1 MKKNYW
7 SLFILIFITAVS
19 GYSQTVI
26 NPAVNTPT
34 SFAIIIDSTSYIKAQ
49 NAVNAYKEVIE
60 KDNLATYIII
70 DNWKS
75 PDDIKAFLW
84 KLYNDKKMPLEGA
97 VFIGDIPIPM
107 LRDAQHL
114 TSAFKMDQRRNWT
127 QSSVPSDRFY
137 DDFDLKFDFLKQDEE
152 RPELFYYS
160 LRHDGSQ
167 QLNSDIYTGR
177 IRPYDNEKGDKY
189 TQLIAYLQKVVNE
202 RTENRNNI
210 LDYLSMGR
218 GHGYNSESKVAW
230 AGEQIALKEQFPY
243 VFSSQGKTKFMD
255 FDSRWPIKEYFIAE
269 VQQPDLDVMVF
280 HHHGDSDM
288 QYLNGYK
295 EGSDPTTSIENIK
308 LYIRSKVRSAVR
320 RGSTLEEAINNYVK
334 SLGIPYAW
342 GENALD
348 SVTIA
353 EDSLF
358 NLMLDINMND
368 IYAMKPNA
376 RFIVF
381 DACFNGSFHEKENV
395 AGGYIFNDGKTIAA
409 QANTVNT
416 IQDKWP
422 DELIGLL
429 SAGLR
434 VGAWNQQV
442 NYLET
447 HIIGDPTFRF
457 RNNTNIDFDI
467 TAAIKLKAKNND
479 FWLKQLNNKNV
490 DLKSLALK
498 MLYNNQYNGISDLS
512 KKIYMQSPEMIPRM
526 EALAI
531 LSKLTDKNF
540 TDVLKQAYKDSYEL
554 IRRFAVEYICKN
566 GSDEL
571 IPAFVHSVLW
581 DNTSERVAFK
591 QRNFMELL
599 ELDKVKSEIEKQTS
613 DWPFYNKKEVEEW
626 LAFID
631 KTNESF
637 KKSIEIISSKDT
649 SVTVKEKRL
658 ELKSFRNK
666 PASKSIELLIQI
678 AKDES
683 EDEEVRL
690 TATEALGWFNYSYR
704 KNEII
709 KGLLPLTEES
719 NKNEALRKEA
729 IKTINRLK

>member
-7 SLFILIFITAVS
+7 LLFILILVTAVS

-26 NPAVNTPT
+26 DPAVKTPT
-34 SFAIIIDSTSYIKAQ
+34 SFAIIIDSTSYSKAQ
-49 NAVNAYKEVIE
+49 NAVNAYKGVIE

-75 PDDIKAFLW
+75 PDDVKAFLW

-114 TSAFKMDQRRNWT
+114 SSAFKMDQRRDWT
-127 QSSVPSDRFY
+127 QSSIPSDRFY
-137 DDFDLKFDFLKQDEE
+137 DDFDLKFDFLKQDEK

-160 LRHDGSQ
+160 LRPDGSQ

-189 TQLIAYLQKVVNE
+189 TQLIAYLQKVVKE
-202 RTENRNNI
+202 RTENNTNI
-210 LDYLSMGR
+210 IDYLSMGR

-243 VFSSQGKTKFMD
+243 VFSPQGKTKFMD
-255 FDSRWPIKEYFIAE
+255 FDSQWPIKEYFIAE
-269 VQQPDLDVMVF
+269 VQQPDLDVMIF
-280 HHHGDSDM
+280 HHHGDVDM

-295 EGSDPTTSIENIK
+295 EGSDPNTSIDNIK
-308 LYIRSKVRSAVR
+308 RYVREKVRTAVR
-320 RGSTLEEAINNYVK
+320 RGKTKDEAINEYVK

-342 GENALD
+342 GEDALD
-348 SVTIA
+348 PKVIA

-358 NLMLDINMND
+358 NLMLDININD

-381 DACFNGSFHEKENV
+381 DACFNGSFHEPGNV
-395 AGGYIFNDGKTIAA
+395 AGGYIFNSGKTIAA

-416 IQDKWP
+416 VQDKWP

-457 RNNTNIDFDI
+457 RNNTAIDFDI
-467 TAAIKLKAKNND
+467 TSAIKLKAKDNN
-479 FWLKQLNNKNV
+479 FWLKQLNNENV

-498 MLYNNQYNGISDLS
+498 MLYKNNYQGISDLS
-512 KKIYMQSPEMIPRM
+512 KKIYRESPDIIPRTA
-526 EALAI
+526 ALFIA
-531 LSKLTDKNF
+531 SKLADNNF
-540 TDVLKQAYKDSYEL
+540 IDILKLAHQDNYEL

-581 DNTSERVAFK
+581 DNTSERVVFK
-591 QRNFMELL
+591 QRNFIDLL
-599 ELDKVKSEIEKQTS
+599 DLNKVKTEIERQTS
-613 DWPFYNKKEVEEW
+613 QSPAYHKKEVEEW
-626 LAFID
+626 LSFID
-631 KTNESF
+631 KTD
-637 KKSIEIISSKDT
+637 KSIKESMKIITGKDT
-649 SVTVKEKRL
+649 SVTIKEKRF
-658 ELKSFRNK
+658 ELLNFRNN
-666 PASKSIELLIQI
+666 PASTRIEQLIQVANDSSENEELRLI
-678 AKDES
+678 AI
-683 EDEEVRL
+683 
-690 TATEALGWFNYSYR
+690 EALGWFNYSYR
-704 KNEII
+704 KNDII
-709 KGLLPLTEES
+709 KGLQPLTLES

-729 IKTINRLK
+729 VKTINRLK

>member
-1 MKKNYW
+1 MKKIFW
-7 SLFILIFITAVS
+7 STFILVLIINIS

-26 NPAVNTPT
+26 KPTVKTPT
-34 SFAIIIDSTSYIKAQ
+34 SFAIIIDSTSYAKAQ

-60 KDNLATYIII
+60 KDKLATYIII

-75 PDDIKAFLW
+75 PDEIKDFLW

-114 TSAFKMDQRRNWT
+114 TSAFKMDQRRDWT
-127 QSSVPSDRFY
+127 QSSIPSDRFY
-137 DDFDLKFDFLKQDEE
+137 DDFDLKFDFLKQDEK

-189 TQLIAYLQKVVNE
+189 TRLIAYLQKVVKE
-202 RTENRNNI
+202 RTENNTNI
-210 LDYLSMGR
+210 IDYLSMGR

-230 AGEQIALKEQFPY
+230 AGEQIALKEQFSY
-243 VFSSQGKTKFMD
+243 AFSSQGKTKFMD
-255 FDSRWPIKEYFIAE
+255 FDSQWPIKEYFIAE
-269 VQQPDLDVMVF
+269 VQQPDLDVMIF
-280 HHHGDSDM
+280 HHHGNADM

-308 LYIRSKVRSAVR
+308 LYIRSKVRNAVR
-320 RGSTLEEAINNYVK
+320 RGSTIEEAIDTYVK

-348 SVTIA
+348 SATIA

-381 DACFNGSFHEKENV
+381 DACFNGSFHEQENV

-416 IQDKWP
+416 VQDKWP

-447 HIIGDPTFRF
+447 HIIGDPTFHF
-457 RNNTNIDFDI
+457 RNNTPLNFDLNS
-467 TAAIKLKAKNND
+467 AIRLKAKDNN
-479 FWLKQLNNKNV
+479 FWLKQLNSENG
-490 DLKSLALK
+490 DLTSLALK
-498 MLYNNQYNGISDLS
+498 MLYKNNYRGISDLS
-512 KKIYMQSPEMIPRM
+512 KKIYLQSPEMIPRM
-526 EALAI
+526 EALMI

-581 DNTSERVAFK
+581 DNTSERVVFK
-591 QRNFMELL
+591 QRNFIDLL
-599 ELDKVKSEIEKQTS
+599 DLDKVKTEIEKQTS
-613 DWPFYNKKEVEEW
+613 QSPAYHKKEVEKW
-626 LAFID
+626 LSLID
-631 KTNESF
+631 KTD
-637 KKSIEIISSKDT
+637 KSIKESMEIITGKDT
-649 SVTVKEKRL
+649 SVTIKEKRF
-658 ELKSFRNK
+658 ELLSFRNN
-666 PASKSIELLIQI
+666 PASTRIEQLVQVANDSSENEELRLIAI
-678 AKDES
+678 
-683 EDEEVRL
+683 
-690 TATEALGWFNYSYR
+690 EALGWFNYSYR
-704 KNEII
+704 KNDII
-709 KGLLPLTEES
+709 EGLQPLAQES
-719 NKNEALRKEA
+719 NKNEKLRKEA
-729 IKTINRLK
+729 IKTINRL

>member
-1 MKKNYW
+1 MKKIFW
-7 SLFILIFITAVS
+7 STFILVLLINIS
-19 GYSQTVI
+19 GYTQTVI
-26 NPAVNTPT
+26 KPTVKTPT
-34 SFAIIIDSTSYIKAQ
+34 SFAIIIDSTSYSKAQ

-60 KDNLATYIII
+60 KDKLATYIII

-75 PDDIKAFLW
+75 PDNIKDFLW

-114 TSAFKMDQRRNWT
+114 SSAFKMDQRRDWT
-127 QSSVPSDRFY
+127 QSSIPSDRFY
-137 DDFDLKFDFLKQDEE
+137 DDFDLKFDFLKRDEK

-160 LRHDGSQ
+160 LRYDSNQ
-167 QLNSDIYTGR
+167 RLNSDIYTGR
-177 IRPYDNEKGDKY
+177 IKPYDNEKGDKY
-189 TQLIAYLQKVVNE
+189 TQLIAYLQKVVKE
-202 RTENRNNI
+202 RTENNTNI
-210 LDYLSMGR
+210 IDYLSMGR

-230 AGEQIALKEQFPY
+230 AGEQIALNEQFPL
-243 VFSSQGKTKFMD
+243 VFSPQGKTKFMD
-255 FDSRWPIKEYFIAE
+255 FDSQWPVKEYFIAE
-269 VQQPDLDVMVF
+269 VQQPDLDVMIF
-280 HHHGDSDM
+280 HHHGDTNM

-308 LYIRSKVRSAVR
+308 RYLRGKVRTAVR
-320 RGSTLEEAINNYVK
+320 RGKTKEEAINEYVK

-342 GENALD
+342 GEDALD
-348 SVTIA
+348 PKVVA

-358 NLMLDINMND
+358 DLMLDINMND

-381 DACFNGSFHEKENV
+381 DACFNGSFYEQENV

-416 IQDKWP
+416 VQDKWP

-447 HIIGDPTFRF
+447 HIIGDPTFHF
-457 RNNTNIDFDI
+457 RNNTDIDFDI
-467 TAAIKLKAKNND
+467 TSAIKLKAKNND

-490 DLKSLALK
+490 DIKSLALK
-498 MLYNNQYNGISDLS
+498 MLYNNQYKGISDLS

-526 EALAI
+526 EALMI
-531 LSKLTDKNF
+531 LSKLTDNNF

-571 IPAFVHSVLW
+571 IPSFVHSVLW
-581 DNTSERVAFK
+581 DNTSERVVFK
-591 QRNFMELL
+591 QRNFIDLL
-599 ELDKVKSEIEKQTS
+599 NLNKVKTEIEKQTS
-613 DWPFYNKKEVEEW
+613 QSPAYHKKEVEEW
-626 LAFID
+626 LSFID
-631 KTNESF
+631 KTD
-637 KKSIEIISSKDT
+637 KSIEESMKIITSKDT
-649 SVTVKEKRL
+649 SVTIKEKRF
-658 ELKSFRNK
+658 ELLSFRNN
-666 PASKSIELLIQI
+666 PASTRIEQLVQVANDSSENEELRLIAI
-678 AKDES
+678 
-683 EDEEVRL
+683 
-690 TATEALGWFNYSYR
+690 EALGWFNYSYR
-704 KNEII
+704 KNDII
-709 KGLLPLTEES
+709 EGLQPLAQES
-719 NKNEALRKEA
+719 NKNEKLRKEA
-729 IKTINRLK
+729 IKTINRL